1 MRRIT
6 KKRRQD
12 PAADSA
18 IMQRYI
24 DKVKYMSSVAPTL
37 VNCPDHRP
45 FHAQFGAFQPDSRY
59 SLDQVGIE
67 FDYSAKR
74 GTLAHTD
81 ERRSGCIWARC
92 GKSGW
97 EKRWATIQMI
107 CSADLKE
114 AQPRIACI
122 FKGKGK
128 ISEAERLSFAD
139 DVDIY
144 WTPSGWID
152 KQSCHQWIRK
162 TWKAHADVRLAR
174 RMGAALIIAD
184 NHTSQACASTRRP
197 FREHGAELMCRLSF
211 MSKKFA

>member
-1 MRRIT
+1 MAGAWPSTRKAPIWAPNVGWVRYLREAGWRTRRIT

-18 IMQRYI
+18 IM
-24 DKVKYMSSVAPTL
+24 
-37 VNCPDHRP
+37 
-45 FHAQFGAFQPDSRY
+45 
-59 SLDQVGIE
+59 
-67 FDYSAKR
+67 
-74 GTLAHTD
+74 
-81 ERRSGCIWARC
+81 
-92 GKSGW
+92 
-97 EKRWATIQMI
+97 KRWATIQRI
-107 CSADLKE
+107 CSADMKE

-128 ISEAERLSFAD
+128 ISEAERLSSAD
-139 DVDIY
+139 DADTH

-152 KQSCHQWIRK
+152 RESWHQWIRK

-184 NHTSQACASTRRP
+184 NHTSQARASTRRP
-197 FREHGAELMCRLSF
+197 SREYGAELMCRLSF